1 MSLGTEISRIF
12 ADQFVALI
20 LDNEVTVGHFVSSPP
35 LPWTRVTQ
43 IKGQY
48 QVPQGPP
55 VLLTA
60 EQTKIE
66 MKTWDEVSLQGIV
79 SALKEL
85 GDSVDY
91 VLIGNNAGQG
101 LPLAQGLT
109 QNLIVD
115 HAGIIYGESLPER
128 NVYEQM
134 GYRSFYP
141 RDRAVANLLESA
153 QGRGQPLALVFINT
167 IQHNE
172 FNYHDP

>member
-1 MSLGTEISRIF
+1 MSLGTAISRIL
-12 ADQFVALI
+12 ANQFVTLI
-20 LDNEVTVGHFVSSPP
+20 LDNEVTVGHFVTSPP
-35 LPWTRVTQ
+35 LPWFRVTQ
-43 IKGQY
+43 RDGQY

-101 LPLAQGLT
+101 LPLAQGLP

-115 HAGIIYGESLPER
+115 HAGIIYGVSLSER

-134 GYRSFYP
+134 GYRSFFP
-141 RDRAVANLLESA
+141 RAKAIANLLELA
-153 QGRGQPLALVFINT
+153 KGRGQPLSLVFINT

>member
-1 MSLGTEISRIF
+1 MSLGTEISRIL
-12 ADQFVALI
+12 ANQFVTLI
-20 LDNEVTVGHFVSSPP
+20 LDNEVTVGHFVTSPQ

-43 IKGQY
+43 LKGQY
-48 QVPQGPP
+48 QVPQGSP

-101 LPLAQGLT
+101 LPLAQGLP

-115 HAGIIYGESLPER
+115 HAGIIYGESLAER
-128 NVYEQM
+128 KAYEQM

-141 RDRAVANLLESA
+141 RAKAIANLLELA
-153 QGRGQPLALVFINT
+153 KGRGRPLTLVFITT

>member
-1 MSLGTEISRIF
+1 MSLGTEISQLL
-12 ADQFVALI
+12 ANQFIALI
-20 LDNEVTVGHFVSSPP
+20 LDNEVTVGHFVTNPP

-43 IKGQY
+43 LKGQY
-48 QVPQGPP
+48 QVPQDRP

-66 MKTWDEVSLQGIV
+66 MKIWDEVSLQGIV

-101 LPLAQGLT
+101 LPLAQGLP
-109 QNLIVD
+109 QNLIIG
-115 HAGIIYGESLPER
+115 HAGIIYGKSLPER
-128 NVYEQM
+128 KAYEQM
-134 GYRSFYP
+134 GYGSFYP
-141 RDRAVANLLESA
+141 RAKAIANLVELA
-153 QGRGQPLALVFINT
+153 KGTGLPLALVFINT
-167 IQHNE
+167 IQHNR

>member
-1 MSLGTEISRIF
+1 MSLGTEISRIL
-12 ADQFVALI
+12 ANQFVTLI
-20 LDNEVTVGHFVSSPP
+20 LDNEVTVGHFVISPP
-35 LPWTRVTQ
+35 LPWFRVTQ
-43 IKGQY
+43 RDGRY
-48 QVPQGPP
+48 QLAQGSP

-66 MKTWDEVSLQGIV
+66 MKTWDEVSIQEIV

-85 GDSVDY
+85 GDPVDY

-101 LPLAQGLT
+101 LPLAQGLP
-109 QNLIVD
+109 QNLIGD
-115 HAGIIYGESLPER
+115 HAAIIYGESLPEER
-128 NVYEQM
+128 EYEQM

-141 RDRAVANLLESA
+141 RAKAVSYLLELA
-153 QGRGQPLALVFINT
+153 KDRRRPLALVFINT

>member
-1 MSLGTEISRIF
+1 MSVGNEISQLF
-12 ADQFVALI
+12 ADQFVTLI
-20 LDNEVTVGHFVSSPP
+20 LDNEVTVGHFVTSPP

-43 IKGQY
+43 LKGQY

-66 MKTWDEVSLQGIV
+66 MKIWDEVSLQGIV
-79 SALKEL
+79 GALKEL

-101 LPLAQGLT
+101 LPLAQGLP

-115 HAGIIYGESLPER
+115 HAGVIFGESLPER
-128 NVYEQM
+128 KEYEQM

-141 RDRAVANLLESA
+141 RAKAIANLLELA
-153 QGRGQPLALVFINT
+153 KGRGRPLSLVFINT

>member
-1 MSLGTEISRIF
+1 MSLGTEISRIL

-20 LDNEVTVGHFVSSPP
+20 LDNEVTVGHFVLSPP
-35 LPWTRVTQ
+35 LPWTRVTEL
-43 IKGQY
+43 KGQY

-101 LPLAQGLT
+101 LPLAQGLP

-115 HAGIIYGESLPER
+115 HAGIIFGERLPER
-128 NVYEQM
+128 KAYEQM
-134 GYRSFYP
+134 EYRSFYP
-141 RDRAVANLLESA
+141 RAKAIANLLELA
-153 QGRGQPLALVFINT
+153 QGRGRPLSLVFINT

>member
-1 MSLGTEISRIF
+1 MSIGNEISQLL
-12 ADQFVALI
+12 ADQFVTLI
-20 LDNEVTVGHFVSSPP
+20 LDNEVTVGHFVTSPP
-35 LPWTRVTQ
+35 LSWTRVAQ
-43 IKGQY
+43 VKGQY
-48 QVPQGPP
+48 QVPQVPP

-66 MKTWDEVSLQGIV
+66 MKVWDEVSLQGIV

-101 LPLAQGLT
+101 LPLAQGLP
-109 QNLIVD
+109 QNLIVEQ
-115 HAGIIYGESLPER
+115 AGIIYGESLPEKK
-128 NVYEQM
+128 VYEQM
-134 GYRSFYP
+134 GYGSFYP
-141 RDRAVANLLESA
+141 RAKAIANLFELA
-153 QGRGQPLALVFINT
+153 KNKGRPLSLVFINT

>member
-1 MSLGTEISRIF
+1 MTLGTELSQLLANR
-12 ADQFVALI
+12 FVTLI
-20 LDNEVTVGHFVSSPP
+20 LDNEVTVGHFVTSPP
-35 LPWTRVTQ
+35 LPWCRVTQ
-43 IKGQY
+43 RDGQY
-48 QVPQGPP
+48 QIPKGSL

-66 MKTWDEVSLQGIV
+66 MKTWDEVSPQGIMR
-79 SALKEL
+79 ALKEL
-85 GDSVDY
+85 NGSVNY

-101 LPLAQGLT
+101 LPLAQGLP
-109 QNLIVD
+109 QDLIVD

-128 NVYEQM
+128 KVYEQM

-141 RDRAVANLLESA
+141 RAKAVSYLLELA
-153 QGRGQPLALVFINT
+153 QNRRRPLALVFINT